1 MTVYQK
7 EYLLKGW
14 HTQQGLVS
22 STMAGCSLEIL
33 RLGQL
38 LSYEAGT
45 EDLKNHWYSVCVGR
59 LKMLMSTKDDRN
71 RVDRCSHQQEV
82 KAGRQAGRQEQCYFL
97 LEFLYTWAARER
109 CFLLRGRIFCGKS
122 LYKPTQKCA
131 SQRIH
136 IYLS

>member
-22 STMAGCSLEIL
+22 STTAGCSLEIL

-59 LKMLMSTKDDRN
+59 LKMLMSAKDDRN

-82 KAGRQAGRQEQCYFL
+82 KAGRQAGKSSVIFYLNLFTHGL
-97 LEFLYTWAARER
+97 LGKGVSCSEGGSFVGNHFTNPHRSVH
-109 CFLLRGRIFCGKS
+109 LRGSTFI
-122 LYKPTQKCA
+122 
-131 SQRIH
+131 
-136 IYLS
+136 